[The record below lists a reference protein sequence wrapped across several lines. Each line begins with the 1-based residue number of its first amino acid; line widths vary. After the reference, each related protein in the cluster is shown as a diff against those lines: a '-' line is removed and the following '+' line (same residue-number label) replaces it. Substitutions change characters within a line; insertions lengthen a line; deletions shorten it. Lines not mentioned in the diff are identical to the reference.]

1 MLASELYVKNL
12 PFAFSEERAID
23 DWVFPVLSGRKRLP
37 CPPLPSLS
45 ISERALERLVDAYK
59 ETLPQNGGYL
69 TKKGHVAIKRLQVLL
84 NEIAKFEEHIFK
96 QRHRQEEA
104 DEEERQAMST
114 DERLAGIK
122 GSELQHPR
130 SVKRQIENDDSG
142 DEDSPDDEVRLWE
155 DGWKD
160 RYYVAKFDAS
170 PENTVFRQSLARD
183 YIRGLCWV
191 LRYYV
196 EGCPSWTWFFPHLYA
211 PFASD
216 FDDIGEVAVDFD
228 TETEPVK
235 PLEQLMSVLPASS
248 SRFLPEPLADL
259 MEDPRSPIVDFYPL
273 DFKID
278 LNGHKHVWQ
287 GVALLPFIEEPRL
300 LDAVRAVYPL
310 LDNEQALRN
319 SEGDNMLYVRRGQAA
334 YDSFASAYE
343 ICDDYDEERQRDKNG
358 GIHNDP
364 SNAQQR
370 CHPVLQRL
378 P

>member
-1 MLASELYVKNL
+1 M
-12 PFAFSEERAID
+12 FALRF
-23 DWVFPVLSGRKRLP
+23 
-37 CPPLPSLS
+37 
-45 ISERALERLVDAYK
+45 LVANVPWKGWLTRTK
-59 ETLPQNGGYL
+59 ETLP
-69 TKKGHVAIKRLQVLL
+69 A
-84 NEIAKFEEHIFK
+84 EW
-96 QRHRQEEA
+96 EA

-130 SVKRQIENDDSG
+130 SVKRQIENDDSD

-170 PENTVFRQSLARD
+170 PENTVFRQNLARD

-216 FDDIGEVAVDFD
+216 FDEIGEVAVDFD

-235 PLEQLMSVLPASS
+235 PMEQLMSVLPASS

-358 GIHNDP
+358 GSTTIRAMLSSGVTRCCNVSRELLASCLELQLLSTSTT
-364 SNAQQR
+364 SNFSISQQNYES
-370 CHPVLQRL
+370 P
-378 P
+378 